1 MSTFDDRGQIY
12 TIEGF
17 ASALIL
23 VGVLFFIFQSI
34 SVVTP
39 QTEMSSDMKLS
50 QKAADTLICLD
61 HVDEDYGSVLKNA
74 IATWN
79 GGTVDYASRVN
90 PAEVKISEIDRQIA
104 GMLPDDALYNLNIT
118 YNDGSGAWPVRTLIL
133 GGVPNDNSVV
143 ATRLVTINE
152 NDIQSDF
159 WKLKGYYPQLVEVRL
174 ICWYI

>member
-23 VGVLFFIFQSI
+23 IGVLFFIFQSI

-39 QTEMSSDMKLS
+39 QTEMSADMKLS

-61 HVDEDYGSVLKNA
+61 WTNEDYGSELKTA
-74 IATWN
+74 VALWN
-79 GGTVDYASRVN
+79 NNTTTYDSRVN
-90 PAEVKISEIDRQIA
+90 PGETSIRALDTKIA
-104 GMLPDDALYNLNIT
+104 GLLSNDTCYNLEIA
-118 YNDGSGAWPVRTLIL
+118 YNNGMTGGSGTAIL
-133 GGVPNDNSVV
+133 GGVPADNSVV
-143 ATRLVTINE
+143 ATRLVTINY
-152 NDIQSDF
+152 NDTQSAF
-159 WKLKGYYPQLVEVRL
+159 WRGRGYYPQLIEVRL